1 MLVEMQVR
9 STDTVP
15 DLPYLMGEAGRG
27 VCHDRGGGV
36 DRIGRSCLWSEDV
49 KGGTLPGE
57 GVGLLPVRRT
67 GSRVVER
74 VDCLERIGEI
84 WVGDL
89 WWVRAALYLT

>member
-15 DLPYLMGEAGRG
+15 DLPYLMGEAGR
-27 VCHDRGGGV
+27 
-36 DRIGRSCLWSEDV
+36 
-49 KGGTLPGE
+49 